1 MFELHSEVEVSAG
14 QAAIRTIARALP
26 SIAVG
31 AAFIFIGYTK
41 FDGDPR
47 GEWVQIFERI
57 GLGQWFR
64 IATAVIQIAGG
75 TLMIWP
81 RARTA
86 GAALLA
92 STMVG
97 AIIVDAFVLGSP
109 LVVVPMMLLF
119 VIVAVWAA
127 SL

>member
-1 MFELHSEVEVSAG
+1 MFELRSEIEESAG
-14 QAAIRTIARALP
+14 QAAFRKMARAVP
-26 SIAVG
+26 SLAVG
-31 AAFIFIGYTK
+31 AVFVFIGYTK

-47 GEWVQIFERI
+47 GEWVQVFERI

-64 IATAVIQIAGG
+64 VATGVIQVAGG

-97 AIIVDAFVLGSP
+97 AILVDAFILGSP

-119 VIVAVWAA
+119 VIVAVWAS